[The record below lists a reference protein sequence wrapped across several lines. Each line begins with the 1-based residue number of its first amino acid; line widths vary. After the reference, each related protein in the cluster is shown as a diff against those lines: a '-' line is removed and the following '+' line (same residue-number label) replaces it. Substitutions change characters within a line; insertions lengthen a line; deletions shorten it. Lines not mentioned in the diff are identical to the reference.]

1 MNALKKWWNEEP
13 IATRVGPVVVLVA
26 GYLVY
31 KGIIDATTEE
41 LIVGVA
47 AVLLGGGALASA
59 RATVY
64 PFAKLP
70 GVVLDL
76 LRGNRTPD
84 GPSE

>member
-13 IATRVGPVVVLVA
+13 VAVRVGPIVVLVA

-41 LIVGVA
+41 LIIGVA
-47 AVLLGGGALASA
+47 AALLGGGALVSA
-59 RATVY
+59 RASVS
-64 PFAKLP
+64 PLAKLT
-70 GVVLDL
+70 GAALDL
-76 LRGNRTPD
+76 IRGNRAPD